1 MKNNPMVSEVSIV
14 NQALSWLG
22 QDQIN
27 SLDDKNTTA
36 QWMRNNYPF
45 IRDAVL
51 EERMWTFATARAKS
65 ISAERDAW
73 DSAYVHASPGE
84 WISVFRVYRTSGT
97 TTLTSVDWR
106 LEDGKILCAEDS
118 ILLWGLKRVTD
129 TGKFSPLF
137 IQALAARI
145 AADAAVP
152 LTENRQLQADLW
164 NLYNVKL
171 SEAAVRDGQQGSN
184 EKVVSD
190 TLVLARSRSGSVY
203 GR

>member
-1 MKNNPMVSEVSIV
+1 MSQSNVSEVSIC
-14 NQALSWLG
+14 NQALTFLG
-22 QDQIN
+22 QKPIT
-27 SLDDKNTTA
+27 SLNDANTTA
-36 QWMRNNYPF
+36 EWMRNNYPF

-51 EERMWTFATARAKS
+51 EERMWTFATARAS
-65 ISAERDAW
+65 STTLDRDAW
-73 DSAYVHASPGE
+73 DTAYSHPAPPN
-84 WISVFRVYRTSGT
+84 WISVFRIYRNSGIS
-97 TTLTSVDWR
+97 TLTSIDWR
-106 LEDGKILCAEDS
+106 LEDGNILCSES
-118 ILLWGLKRVTD
+118 NILLWGLKRVTD

-190 TLVLARSRSGSVY
+190 TLVLARSRSGSAY
-203 GR
+203 AR